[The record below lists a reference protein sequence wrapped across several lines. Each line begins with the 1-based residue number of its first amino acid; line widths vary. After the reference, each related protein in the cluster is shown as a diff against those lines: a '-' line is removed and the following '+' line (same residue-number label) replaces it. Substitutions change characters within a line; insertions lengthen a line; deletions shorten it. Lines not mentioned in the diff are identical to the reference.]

1 LKDTPSIDVM
11 DSTFRRVHYV
21 RYADDFLIG
30 TISSKEYA
38 KQLKQEIKM
47 FLEEVLKLRLND
59 EKTKITNAK
68 NDKANFLGF
77 IITKGKYP

>member
-47 FLEEVLKLRLND
+47 FLEEVLNYDSMMRKRKLPMPRMIKL
-59 EKTKITNAK
+59 TS
-68 NDKANFLGF
+68 
-77 IITKGKYP
+77 